1 MAAEWYYS
9 KGSQQHGPVSA
20 SDLKI
25 LAKSGALLPTDMVW
39 KEGMAEWKPASN
51 VKGLCAST
59 PVPAAESP
67 KAPPAS
73 PKIKTPPIVP
83 EMAPKQ
89 SLAEA
94 AKGAARGAAQY
105 AAKQTERAKLMNLT
119 LPPLYQALG
128 RYAFSSPD
136 FRAEFAEVFQQLDQV
151 QAEQSEIKRRTPVA
165 TKSFGDKAKA
175 MAGQAM
181 DAAQS
186 QKSSLR
192 QSSLFG
198 TLGKA
203 VYDKHED
210 ASGPHELVKPIADT
224 VARIAMLDGDL
235 NALSSSKDGSWVT
248 PKRLAT
254 AVGVAIV
261 LTVLVLVVK
270 REDPKNA
277 EIAQTDRGDGQANE
291 SARTS
296 DALTEDYFPM
306 GTGTERYFSLRSYS
320 EANRK
325 IARSPLTIRTEDRAS
340 KWFELRPDLEDLYKK
355 GSKHYVWYRPGNGK
369 IKLTDIG
376 TYSIVFRKTEMG
388 VMRCDSIGSGK
399 TLVGYEVLWFK
410 WGAKPGD
417 KWDTKIQGNR
427 ILESARYD
435 KNETV
440 SGIECAVVTISRS
453 DSGHLA
459 DRRSRYW
466 LAKGVGIIRQANY
479 SLKEN
484 SWMPFNEQ
492 IYSELKSDIAP
503 LDWESK
509 YR

>member
-1 MAAEWYYS
+1 MAAEWHYT
-9 KGSQQHGPVSA
+9 KDGEQHGPVSA
-20 SDLKI
+20 SELK
-25 LAKSGALLPTDMVW
+25 AFASSGTLVPTDMVR
-39 KEGMAEWKPASN
+39 KEGMAEWKQAGKIN
-51 VKGLCAST
+51 GLFTTTS
-59 PVPAAESP
+59 VPATNSP
-67 KAPPAS
+67 KVPPDL
-73 PKIKTPPIVP
+73 PQIKVPPTLP
-83 EMAPKQ
+83 ETTNRQ

-94 AKGAARGAAQY
+94 AKGAVRGAAQY
-105 AAKQTERAKLMNLT
+105 AAKQTERTKLVNLT
-119 LPPLYQALG
+119 LPSLYQSLG
-128 RYAFSSPD
+128 RHAFSSPD

-151 QAEQSEIKRRTPVA
+151 QAEQSEIKGRTPVA
-165 TKSFGDKAKA
+165 TKSFGDRAKA

-181 DAAQS
+181 DAAQA
-186 QKSSLR
+186 QKFSLR

-203 VYDKHED
+203 VYDKHEA
-210 ASGPHELVKPIADT
+210 ASGLQELVKPIADT
-224 VARIAMLDGDL
+224 VARLAMLDSELDS
-235 NALSSSKDGSWVT
+235 LSTNKEGSWIT

-270 REDPKNA
+270 REDPKYS
-277 EIAQTDRGDGQANE
+277 EIAQTDQGDSQANN

-306 GTGTERYFSLRSYS
+306 ETGIERYFSLRSYS
-320 EANRK
+320 EANSK
-325 IARSPLTIRTEDRAS
+325 IARSPLTIKTEDRAS
-340 KWFELRPDLEDLYKK
+340 KWFELRPDLEDLYNK

-369 IKLTDIG
+369 IRLTDIG

-388 VMRCDSIGSGK
+388 VMRCDSIGSGEA
-399 TLVGYEVLWFK
+399 LVGFEVLWFK

-417 KWDTKIQGNR
+417 RWDTKIQGNE
-427 ILESARYD
+427 LVESARYD

-440 SGIECAVVTISRS
+440 GGLECAVVTVSTS
-453 DSGHLA
+453 HSGHLA
-459 DRRSRYW
+459 TRRSRYW
-466 LAKGVGIIRQANY
+466 LAKGIGVVRQANY

-509 YR
+509 